1 MTDQS
6 REEVAQYDFQGNA
19 IRIVSEQDGTTLFC
33 GKDVAV
39 ALGYKRPNDALQQHC
54 KGAAIHR
61 PLETAGGIQQARFI
75 TEGDLYRLIANSK
88 LPDAEKFERWVFD
101 EVLPSIRKHGDFEE
115 FGPIAFETRKGKPL
129 PQGGFAKATN
139 LPAAAQSAVSSFEA
153 TKKIA
158 DDGSE
163 YWSARDLMPLMG
175 YARWEDFLKI
185 TRRAEVSAS
194 NTGQSGFSEITEK
207 LSDGGRPRLDYHLSR
222 FAAYLVAMNGDPNK
236 HEVAAAQAYFAVRTR
251 QAEKI
256 QEAFQLPGNYV
267 EALEALLASEKQK
280 IALETRNQELTP
292 KANAWQVFC
301 GSSGDMSVADAAK
314 ALASRAGLH
323 IGRNRLFDMMQDRGW
338 LTHCHGYWEP
348 LQYAVE
354 RGYLAVRV
362 NMPRWKPNGESFI
375 PHPTVRVTPKGLDR
389 LAVSLPAL
397 CVGGEVVA

>member
-1 MTDQS
+1 MS
-6 REEVAQYDFQGNA
+6 NSVNEVAQYYFQGNE
-19 IRIVSEQDGTTLFC
+19 IRIIEDSGEALFC
-33 GKDVAV
+33 GKDVAA
-39 ALGYKRPNDALQQHC
+39 ALRYANTNDALSKHC
-54 KGAAIHR
+54 KVVAKR
-61 PLETAGGIQQARFI
+61 YPLQTAGGTQQFRFI

-88 LPDAEKFERWVFD
+88 LPDAEKFERWVFG

-139 LPAAAQSAVSSFEA
+139 LPAAAQSAVSPFEA

-314 ALASRAGLH
+314 ALASRAGAD
-323 IGRNRLFDMMQDRGW
+323 IGRNRLFKEMKELGW
-338 LTHCHGYWEP
+338 VTHCHGYWEP
-348 LQYAVE
+348 LQYAVK
-354 RGYLAVRV
+354 RGYLAVKV
-362 NMPRWKPNGESFI
+362 NMPQWKPNGESFV
-375 PHPTVRVTPKGLDR
+375 PAPTVRVAPKGLDR
-389 LAVSLPAL
+389 LAL
-397 CVGGEVVA
+397 CLGGECVA